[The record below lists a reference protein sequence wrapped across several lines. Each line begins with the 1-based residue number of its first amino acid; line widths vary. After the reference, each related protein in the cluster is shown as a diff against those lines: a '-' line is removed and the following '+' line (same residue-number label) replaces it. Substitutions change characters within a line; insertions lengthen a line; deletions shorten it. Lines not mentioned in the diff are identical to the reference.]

1 VLDRLGEAV
10 IVIDDQRTLIH
21 ANAVARRLLGYS
33 EGQSL
38 GGRCRLTTRGV
49 DCESACPLTFALE
62 AGLDRVED
70 FGTVYLTKDGREV
83 SLDVTVVPLR
93 AENGDFR
100 GAVEILRPTTPR
112 PGFFMAGSSAASETL
127 RTRVKTLA
135 LGRADLLI
143 VGEGPACHD
152 TARAIHC
159 YSGLPEELFHRWPGC
174 WDDVNPWPPGTVYAF
189 GDHAG
194 SLLRAQRPEGWRV
207 VVGASGAD
215 EIEAPMELLELPS
228 LEELSADLPRII
240 GAWVED
246 LAPGKKVSAGALDRL
261 ARMAHDRGLADLE
274 GVLTA
279 AIACAGDRIEQAD
292 LPVDGYQ
299 TALVDE
305 LLRAPS
311 PMAALE
317 ERLIREVLERSG
329 WRVQETADRLGISRV
344 TLWRKMKDLG
354 IGKNS

>member
-1 VLDRLGEAV
+1 
-10 IVIDDQRTLIH
+10 
-21 ANAVARRLLGYS
+21 
-33 EGQSL
+33 
-38 GGRCRLTTRGV
+38 
-49 DCESACPLTFALE
+49 
-62 AGLDRVED
+62 
-70 FGTVYLTKDGREV
+70 
-83 SLDVTVVPLR
+83 
-93 AENGDFR
+93 
-100 GAVEILRPTTPR
+100 
-112 PGFFMAGSSAASETL
+112 M
-127 RTRVKTLA
+127 RVKTLA
-135 LGRADLLI
+135 QDRADVLI
-143 VGEGPACHD
+143 VGEAPACHD

-159 YSGLPEELFHRWPGC
+159 YSGVPEELFHRWTGC
-174 WDDVNPWPPGTVYAF
+174 WEDVNPWPPGTVYAF

-194 SLLRAQRPEGWRV
+194 SLLRAQPPEGWRI

-215 EIEAPMELLELPS
+215 EIEASLELLELPN
-228 LEELSADLPRII
+228 LEELSADLPQMI

-246 LAPGKKVSAGALDRL
+246 LAPGKKVSADALDRL
-261 ARMAHDRGLADLE
+261 SRMAHDRGLADLE
-274 GVLTA
+274 GVLTT

-317 ERLIREVLERSG
+317 ERLIREVLERCG

>member
-1 VLDRLGEAV
+1 MLDRLGEAV
-10 IVIDDQRTLIH
+10 IVLDDQRTLIH
-21 ANAVARRLLGYS
+21 ANAVARRLLGYDNS
-33 EGQSL
+33 QSL

-49 DCESACPLTFALE
+49 DCENACPLTFALE

-70 FGTVYLTKDGREV
+70 FGTVYLTKDGRNV

-100 GAVEILRPTTPR
+100 GAVEILRPTAPR
-112 PGFFMAGSSAASETL
+112 PGFFMAGSSAASEAL
-127 RTRVKTLA
+127 RMRVETLA
-135 LGRADLLI
+135 RGRADVLI
-143 VGEGPACHD
+143 VGEEPACRD

-159 YSGLPEELFHRWPGC
+159 YSGVPEELFRRWTGC

-189 GDHAG
+189 GDRAG
-194 SLLRAQRPEGWRV
+194 SLLRAQRPEGWRI

-215 EIEAPMELLELPS
+215 EIEASLELLVLPS
-228 LEELSADLPRII
+228 LEELSADLPRMI
-240 GAWVED
+240 GAWVDE
-246 LAPGKKVSAGALDRL
+246 LAPGKKVSADALDRL
-261 ARMAHDRGLADLE
+261 TRMAHDRGFADLE

-279 AIACAGDRIEQAD
+279 AIACAGDRIEQTD

-317 ERLIREVLERSG
+317 ERLIREVLERCG

-354 IGKNS
+354 IDRP